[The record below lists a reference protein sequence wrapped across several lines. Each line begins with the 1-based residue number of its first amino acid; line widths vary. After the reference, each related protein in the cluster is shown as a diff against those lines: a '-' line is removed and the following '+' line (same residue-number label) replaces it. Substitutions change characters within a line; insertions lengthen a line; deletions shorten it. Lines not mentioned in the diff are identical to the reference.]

1 MSPSCRQGNGSPLPT
16 AHFEQE
22 VRMTLEFG
30 APGSQAWY
38 VCPSVQRVRGPQGQ
52 GPGVW
57 RQRLLPVPPP
67 PTACLQ
73 AERSGP
79 QHLSKEPAH
88 RLIRGNPEVCDWQ
101 GGALEAGRVKEN
113 ARDKLLFNDPGC
125 PETQGETDNQ
135 GCLTQCLA
143 HSRCLVNG
151 DGYSISITS

>member
-1 MSPSCRQGNGSPLPT
+1 MSPPCRQGNGSPLPT

-38 VCPSVQRVRGPQGQ
+38 ICPSVQRVRGPQGQ

-57 RQRLLPVPPP
+57 RQCLQPVPPP

-88 RLIRGNPEVCDWQ
+88 HLIRVIQRFVIGREECWRREGEGECGRQ
-101 GGALEAGRVKEN
+101 ALV
-113 ARDKLLFNDPGC
+113 
-125 PETQGETDNQ
+125 Q
-135 GCLTQCLA
+135 
-143 HSRCLVNG
+143 
-151 DGYSISITS
+151 